1 MSVGL
6 HALLALASTA
16 IVSGL
21 AAAVFFVAMQPALG
35 RPLLGNRGLK
45 RARAMRRGGAFA
57 VVEPML
63 RYGGAWFSRLPLDSL
78 RRRIARDIV
87 RSGDY
92 LGLCAD
98 ELLALS
104 FLLGLLCGLI
114 ATVFGP
120 ILGLSNALAPLATSL
135 GFASPWLRVRSLA
148 RARSRRVTRALPASI
163 DLVSMCMSAG
173 LDFPSALRRTE
184 ESAPDP
190 NEPIAEELRRVL
202 QELDLGRTR
211 RAAILGFA
219 ERIPSDEVRELA
231 NSLIQAEDK
240 GSPVAQ
246 VLSVQAET
254 LRLRRSVAA
263 EETAS
268 EAALMLIGPMTLIF
282 LCVIVLLLGPV
293 VARVTGGGGLAS

>member
-1 MSVGL
+1 
-6 HALLALASTA
+6 
-16 IVSGL
+16 
-21 AAAVFFVAMQPALG
+21 
-35 RPLLGNRGLK
+35 
-45 RARAMRRGGAFA
+45 
-57 VVEPML
+57 
-63 RYGGAWFSRLPLDSL
+63 
-78 RRRIARDIV
+78 
-87 RSGDY
+87 
-92 LGLCAD
+92 
-98 ELLALS
+98 
-104 FLLGLLCGLI
+104 
-114 ATVFGP
+114 
-120 ILGLSNALAPLATSL
+120 
-135 GFASPWLRVRSLA
+135 
-148 RARSRRVTRALPASI
+148 
-163 DLVSMCMSAG
+163 MCMSAG
-173 LDFPSALRRTE
+173 LDFPSALRRTA